1 MTEVSLHAAQSPPVP
16 TVTTTSHIGHATA
29 VGAAGFAWCS
39 LILGLHTA
47 GIIDAADGTII
58 LAGTFFYGGLVQL
71 VAGFFALASG
81 ATFAAAFLTAYGAF
95 WLGYTVIE
103 FWAAPHI
110 AGAAAAAAKAGGA
123 SAEASAAAGGHAV
136 MQSLGLFLIGW
147 LVVTLV
153 FGIASLGTNAVIV
166 SAFSLLTLTIVL
178 LVTAYLGASSAGVP
192 SDSVLH
198 TAGYVEIVLAAVAF
212 YLVLAELTNDIR
224 GRAVLPLFALNR
236 APQAA
241 AQAA

>member
-1 MTEVSLHAAQSPPVP
+1 MPEVSLHDAQSPPVP
-16 TVTTTSHIGHATA
+16 AVTTSHIGHATA

-47 GIIDAADGTII
+47 GIIDAADGTIV
-58 LAGTFFYGGLVQL
+58 LAGTFFYGGIVQL

-81 ATFAAAFLTAYGAF
+81 ASFAAAFLTAYGAF

-136 MQSLGLFLIGW
+136 MQSLGLFLIAW

-153 FGIASLGTNAVIV
+153 FAVASLGTNAVIV
-166 SAFSLLTLTIVL
+166 SAFALLTLTIVL

-198 TAGYVEIVLAAVAF
+198 TAGYVEIALAAVAF

-224 GRAVLPLFALNR
+224 GRDVFPLFALNR
-236 APQAA
+236 DRQAA
-241 AQAA
+241 AQTA

>member
-1 MTEVSLHAAQSPPVP
+1 MAEVSLPDAQSPPVRA
-16 TVTTTSHIGHATA
+16 VTTSHIGHATA
-29 VGAAGFAWCS
+29 VGAAGFALCS

-47 GIIDAADGTII
+47 GIIDAADGTIV
-58 LAGTFFYGGLVQL
+58 LAGTFFYGGIVQL

-153 FGIASLGTNAVIV
+153 FGIASLGTNGVIV
-166 SAFSLLTLTIVL
+166 SAFALLTLTIVL

-192 SDSVLH
+192 SDSVLK

>member
-1 MTEVSLHAAQSPPVP
+1 MAEVSLPAAQSPPVRA
-16 TVTTTSHIGHATA
+16 VTTSHIGHATA

-47 GIIDAADGTII
+47 GIIDAADGTIV
-58 LAGTFFYGGLVQL
+58 LAGTFFYGGIVQL

-153 FGIASLGTNAVIV
+153 FGIASLGTNGVIV
-166 SAFSLLTLTIVL
+166 SAFALLTLTIVL

-192 SDSVLH
+192 SDSVLK